1 MNQARL
7 LVVHTDQHRFDLLES
22 MLQSLG
28 HRIDSAE
35 NDRAAVK
42 VLEKMTPDL
51 ILAGADPTDPEALEL
66 LAYVRRKYARV
77 PILMVFTDEHRDR
90 MSEARRMGAA
100 GTLRY
105 PCPAHDLRAAVLQAL
120 PPHYCS
126 TAPTSGLNGTAAVIN
141 PVGAHAFDPKATTR
155 SASSSLASQPFWNG
169 RISNLPGPMT
179 NPLNSI
185 HFVGDDLR
193 IRQALDLVHSSATAR
208 LPMLIVGETGVGK
221 SLLARLA
228 HQISPRREGIFLEIP
243 TPPHDDRL
251 EHSVFGDADPNDSA
265 PASDSDLDPLPPTT
279 TALGR
284 LMRVQRGT
292 LVIDELAN
300 LTASFQSRLLR
311 FLDEGCLARGRSDG
325 SSSRAGVDLRLIVT
339 TRHDPERLRDEGW
352 LRPDLFYRLAPLR
365 IDLPPLRERLGDL
378 EQLAEFFRELACLE
392 QSKPVLGFTSEAL
405 EHLRGH
411 SWPGNLAELKSVVE
425 RGVILARGHRLGPQ
439 QLVWSGSLH
448 HAAVGSPS
456 LVNTAQPAST
466 QAIIPLK
473 EALEEPEKRIIL
485 QALQRLNWNRQETA
499 RRLDINRT
507 TLYKKM
513 KKYGLY
519 NESHAQTL
527 VP

>member
-35 NDRAAVK
+35 KDRAAVK
-42 VLEKMTPDL
+42 VLEKATPDL

-66 LAYVRRKYARV
+66 LAYVRRKHARV
-77 PILMVFTDEHRDR
+77 PMLLMFTDEHRDR

-120 PPHYCS
+120 PVHRS
-126 TAPTSGLNGTAAVIN
+126 IAPMNGLNGSGAIQHGLGSPPFNSATRAHSATAC
-141 PVGAHAFDPKATTR
+141 
-155 SASSSLASQPFWNG
+155 LAPSPSWNG
-169 RISNLPGPMT
+169 RNGNDPSPAT
-179 NPLNSI
+179 NRPSGI
-185 HFVGDDLR
+185 HFVGEDFR
-193 IRQALDLVHSSATAR
+193 IRQALDLVHSSAAAR
-208 LPMLIVGETGVGK
+208 LPMLIVGESGVGK

-228 HQISPRREGIFLEIP
+228 HQIGPRREGPFLELPALID
-243 TPPHDDRL
+243 DDRL
-251 EHSVFGDADPNDSA
+251 ERSVFGDHDPTE
-265 PASDSDLDPLPPTT
+265 LDPSHGTESDPSPPAT
-279 TALGR
+279 TALSR
-284 LMRVQRGT
+284 LARAQRGT

-300 LTASFQSRLLR
+300 LTPSFQSRLLR
-311 FLDEGCLARGRSDG
+311 FLDEGPFERARSDE
-325 SSSRAGVDLRLIVT
+325 SSPRGGTDLRLIVA
-339 TRHDPERLRDEGW
+339 TRHDPELLRDEGR

-378 EQLAEFFRELACLE
+378 ERLAEFFRELACHE
-392 QSKPVLGFTSEAL
+392 QGKPVLGFTSEAL
-405 EHLRGH
+405 EHLHGH
-411 SWPGNLAELKSVVE
+411 SWPGNLAELKSVIE
-425 RGVILARGHRLGPQ
+425 RGVILAREHRLGPQ
-439 QLVWSGSLH
+439 QLVLASAPHHVASGLSIH
-448 HAAVGSPS
+448 VNGS
-456 LVNTAQPAST
+456 QHGST
-466 QAIIPLK
+466 SMIVPLK
-473 EALEEPEKRIIL
+473 EALEEPEKKIIL

-519 NESHAQTL
+519 DEPHARTL